1 MSKILRYAGTY
12 NIVGTDTLTLDAP
25 NTTITGNLTVQGVST
40 TVESTTL
47 AIEDNI
53 IVLNK
58 NETGPNITL
67 GTAGI
72 EISRGS
78 SSNNAKFLFDE
89 TGTKF
94 KVLLGSSYAKLAG
107 LDPTANED
115 FATKYYVDN
124 VISSAATNKI
134 YQQDSNVTVTDSG
147 SNGNITVSADNT
159 IVSFF
164 NSTGFNTSNL
174 RINSSGITN
183 TVANGNIKLNTTGI
197 GEVVI
202 SNTATLSYSTAP
214 TGEASKGKVYAN
226 SAAGG
231 GTGLY
236 FVNDTTSGELVS
248 KSKAIIYAL
257 IF

>member
-1 MSKILRYAGTY
+1 MSKILRYTGTY
-12 NIVGTDTLTLDAP
+12 NIVGTNTLTLDSP
-25 NTTITGNLTVQGVST
+25 NVTITGNLTVQGIST
-40 TVESTTL
+40 TVESTT
-47 AIEDNI
+47 ISIQDNI

-58 NETGPNITL
+58 NETGSGITL

-72 EISRGS
+72 EISRGVS
-78 SSNNAKFLFDE
+78 SNAKFLFDE

-94 KVLLGSSYAKLAG
+94 KALIGGAYAKLAG
-107 LDPTANED
+107 ATPIDNED

-124 VISSAATNKI
+124 SLSTVATNII

-159 IVSFF
+159 LISYF

-183 TVANGNIKLNTTGI
+183 TVANGNILLNTTGI

-202 SNTATLSYSTAP
+202 SNTATLTYSIAP
-214 TGEASKGKVYAN
+214 TGEASKSKVYAN
-226 SAAGG
+226 TIGGG

-236 FVNDTTSGELVS
+236 FVSNTTSGELVS

>member
-1 MSKILRYAGTY
+1 MSKILRYIGTY
-12 NIVGTDTLTLDAP
+12 NIVGPDTLTLDSP
-25 NTTITGNLTVQGVST
+25 NVTITGNLTVQGNVT

-47 AIEDNI
+47 LIEDNI
-53 IVLNK
+53 IVLNIG
-58 NETGPNITL
+58 EDGSTITL

-72 EISRGS
+72 EISRGTS
-78 SSNNAKFLFDE
+78 DNAKFLFNE
-89 TGTKF
+89 IGTKF
-94 KVLLGSSYAKLAG
+94 TAMLGSSYAKLAG
-107 LDPTANED
+107 ATPVDNED

-124 VISSAATNKI
+124 TISNLTTNTI
-134 YQQDSNVTVTDSG
+134 YQQDSNVTVSDSG
-147 SNGNITVSADNT
+147 SNGNITVNADNT
-159 IVSFF
+159 LISFF

-183 TVANGNIKLNTTGI
+183 TVTNGNIKLNTTGI

-202 SNTATLSYSTAP
+202 SNTATLTYSIAP
-214 TGEASKGKVYAN
+214 TGETSKSKVYAN
-226 SAAGG
+226 TIGGG

-236 FVNDTTSGELVS
+236 FVSNTTSGELVS